1 MKKLLFTLLSAV
13 ALTANAQTVTDQYG
27 ILYSINQ
34 TAGTAKMTYVNYLN
48 LSSVV
53 DLVIDSVA
61 YNGKNY
67 PVTEMQN
74 SFLTGTS
81 LIYLPSLKSISFPE
95 LLTMG
100 EYCFNNGGGDS
111 DFLTSLETINLPKLQ
126 TMGNECFVNGGGGSH
141 FFTAVTNVSMPNLQT
156 MGNRCFVNAGACHM
170 FTAATNVSMPSLQ
183 TMGVHCFRNGRH
195 GSHMFTAATNV
206 SMPSLQTMGE
216 YCFYNDNG
224 GSNAFTA
231 ATNVSMP
238 NLQTMGNECFHTDSP
253 YFMTVLEVLDFPSLQ
268 EMGIRCVYGG
278 FDNLSVVRQP
288 SSVEMGGT
296 CISEIQGRPHVYPY
310 ETGSVGQAT
319 GTDENFQNTYARIHA
334 PEGMAALMM
343 DHWRVAETTEIYS
356 PVKVSKTNS
365 NYNSYSIRT
374 TDAHASYTQDG
385 TTYVNNYNFNFA
397 LDKAACEAP
406 LPAGYTTFT
415 QTADYH
421 YNWYVATGYSDVS
434 KYEGKLTIETP
445 EMSRFT
451 RPVTDSIGVRY
462 YPQGVAPGEGFLLKG
477 PANTD
482 TLYVP
487 IHYNN
492 QAYADGNY
500 FRAGTG
506 AAVAKESGG
515 YRNFYYTDPTGF
527 WECDNTVIPT
537 NRAYL
542 ALPAGMTANG
552 KQISFVI
559 DDGETTGIVNITE
572 TTANGENDTWHT
584 IDGTRLNGKPTTKGI
599 YIHNGRKEVIQ

>member
-13 ALTANAQTVTDQYG
+13 ALTANAQTVTDRYG
-27 ILYSINQ
+27 IEYSINQ
-34 TAGTAKMTYVNYLN
+34 TAGTATITDVNNYAN
-48 LSSVV
+48 LMSAVN
-53 DLVIDSVA
+53 LVIDSVA

-67 PVTEMQN
+67 PVTEMGDFCFHN
-74 SFLTGTS
+74 GSGGSNFFLAVKTMSFPNLQTMGDECFHNGGGGS
-81 LIYLPSLKSISFPE
+81 NFFLALESISFP
-95 LLTMG
+95 
-100 EYCFNNGGGDS
+100 N
-111 DFLTSLETINLPKLQ
+111 LQ
-126 TMGNECFVNGGGGSH
+126 TMGNECFFNTSGS
-141 FFTAVTNVSMPNLQT
+141 
-156 MGNRCFVNAGACHM
+156 
-170 FTAATNVSMPSLQ
+170 
-183 TMGVHCFRNGRH
+183 
-195 GSHMFTAATNV
+195 SHM
-206 SMPSLQTMGE
+206 
-216 YCFYNDNG
+216 
-224 GSNAFTA
+224 FTA

-238 NLQTMGNECFHTDSP
+238 NLQTMGDMCFHSRSRD
-253 YFMTVLEVLDFPSLQ
+253 FMTVLEVLEFPSLQ
-268 EMGIRCVYGG
+268 TMGDRCVYGAHG
-278 FDNLSVVRQP
+278 NLSVIRLP
-288 SSVEMGGT
+288 LSVQMGRG
-296 CISEIQGRPHVYPY
+296 CISGLIGRPHVYPY
-310 ETGSVGQAT
+310 ETGSVRKAVESLEYE
-319 GTDENFQNTYARIHA
+319 ENFENTYARIHA

-343 DHWRVAETTEIYS
+343 DHWKVAETTEIYS

-385 TTYVNNYNFNFA
+385 TAYVNHYNFNFA

-434 KYEGKLTIETP
+434 KREGKLTIQTP

-487 IHYNN
+487 IHYAN

-527 WECDNTVIPT
+527 WECANTVIPT

-559 DDGETTGIVNITE
+559 DDGETTGIVNITG
-572 TTANGENDTWHT
+572 TTANGESDTWYT
-584 IDGTRLNGKPTTKGI
+584 INGTRLNAKPTTKGI
-599 YIHNGRKEVIQ
+599 YIHNGRKEVIR

>member
-13 ALTANAQTVTDQYG
+13 ALTAPAQTVTDQYG
-27 ILYSINQ
+27 IRYSINQ
-34 TAGTAKMTYVNYLN
+34 TAGTAKMTYVNTGNTN
-48 LSSVV
+48 LRNAVN
-53 DLVIDSVA
+53 LVIDSVA

-67 PVTEMQN
+67 PVTEMGDN
-74 SFLTGTS
+74 
-81 LIYLPSLKSISFPE
+81 
-95 LLTMG
+95 
-100 EYCFNNGGGDS
+100 CFY
-111 DFLTSLETINLPKLQ
+111 
-126 TMGNECFVNGGGGSH
+126 NGGGGANILIALKTMS
-141 FFTAVTNVSMPNLQT
+141 FPNLQT
-156 MGNRCFVNAGACHM
+156 MGKKCFCNYGGD
-170 FTAATNVSMPSLQ
+170 TNFFSAVESISFP
-183 TMGVHCFRNGRH
+183 N
-195 GSHMFTAATNV
+195 
-206 SMPSLQTMGE
+206 LQTMGE
-216 YCFYNDNG
+216 YCLHNSG
-224 GSNAFTA
+224 GRGAFFSA
-231 ATNVSMP
+231 LESISFP
-238 NLQTMGNECFHTDSP
+238 NLQTMGYQNVFN
-253 YFMTVLEVLDFPSLQ
+253 
-268 EMGIRCVYGG
+268 G
-278 FDNLSVVRQP
+278 FDNLSVIRLPLSVR
-288 SSVEMGGT
+288 MGGE
-296 CISEIQGRPHVYPY
+296 CMNNLKGRPHVYPY
-310 ETGSVGQAT
+310 ETGSVHKTAVIY
-319 GTDENFQNTYARIHA
+319 DVNEENFVDTYARIHA
-334 PEGMAALMM
+334 PEGMAALIM

-385 TTYVNNYNFNFA
+385 TAYVNNYNFNYA

-421 YNWYVATGYSDVS
+421 YNWYVATDYSDVS

-451 RPVTDSIGVRY
+451 RPVTDSIGVVY

-487 IHYNN
+487 IHYGN

-506 AAVAKESGG
+506 AAVAKESDG

-527 WECDNTVIPT
+527 WECANTVIPT

-542 ALPAGMTANG
+542 ALPAGMTANA

-559 DDGETTGIVNITE
+559 DDGETTGIVNITG
-572 TTANGENDTWHT
+572 TTANGESDTWHT

>member
-1 MKKLLFTLLSAV
+1 MG
-13 ALTANAQTVTDQYG
+13 Y
-27 ILYSINQ
+27 
-34 TAGTAKMTYVNYLN
+34 
-48 LSSVV
+48 
-53 DLVIDSVA
+53 
-61 YNGKNY
+61 
-67 PVTEMQN
+67 QN
-74 SFLTGTS
+74 V
-81 LIYLPSLKSISFPE
+81 
-95 LLTMG
+95 
-100 EYCFNNGGGDS
+100 FND
-111 DFLTSLETINLPKLQ
+111 
-126 TMGNECFVNGGGGSH
+126 
-141 FFTAVTNVSMPNLQT
+141 
-156 MGNRCFVNAGACHM
+156 
-170 FTAATNVSMPSLQ
+170 
-183 TMGVHCFRNGRH
+183 
-195 GSHMFTAATNV
+195 
-206 SMPSLQTMGE
+206 
-216 YCFYNDNG
+216 
-224 GSNAFTA
+224 
-231 ATNVSMP
+231 
-238 NLQTMGNECFHTDSP
+238 
-253 YFMTVLEVLDFPSLQ
+253 
-268 EMGIRCVYGG
+268 
-278 FDNLSVVRQP
+278 FDNLSVIRLP
-288 SSVEMGGT
+288 LSVEFGGE
-296 CISEIQGRPHVYPY
+296 CVHALNGRPHVYPY
-310 ETGSVGQAT
+310 NTGSVQKTAAKY
-319 GTDENFQNTYARIHA
+319 DVNEENFSDTYARIHA
-334 PEGMAALMM
+334 PEGMAALIN

-365 NYNSYSIRT
+365 NYNTYSIRT

-385 TTYVNNYNFNFA
+385 TAYVNNYNFNYA
-397 LDKAACEAP
+397 LTKAACEAP
-406 LPAGYTTFT
+406 LPVGYTTFT

-421 YNWYVATGYSDVS
+421 YNWYVATDYSDVS

-445 EMSRFT
+445 EMSTFT

-487 IHYNN
+487 VHYGN

-527 WECDNTVIPT
+527 WECANTVIPT

-542 ALPAGMTANG
+542 ALPAGMTANA

>member
-1 MKKLLFTLLSAV
+1 MEVSLGLH
-13 ALTANAQTVTDQYG
+13 AQTVTDQYG
-27 ILYSINQ
+27 IGYSIDQ
-34 TAGTAKMTYVNYLN
+34 TAGTAKMTYVNVNNTN
-48 LSSVV
+48 LRNAVN
-53 DLVIDSVA
+53 LVIDSVA

-67 PVTEMQN
+67 PVTEMINCFIN
-74 SFLTGTS
+74 STGVVS
-81 LIYLPSLKSISFPE
+81 YLPSLKIISFPE
-95 LLTMG
+95 LLTI
-100 EYCFNNGGGDS
+100 ENECFNNGGGDS
-111 DFLTSLETINLPKLQ
+111 DFLLSLETINLPKLQ
-126 TMGNECFVNGGGGSH
+126 TMGDFCFY
-141 FFTAVTNVSMPNLQT
+141 
-156 MGNRCFVNAGACHM
+156 NAAG
-170 FTAATNVSMPSLQ
+170 
-183 TMGVHCFRNGRH
+183 

-206 SMPSLQTMGE
+206 SMPNLQTMGE
-216 YCFYNDNG
+216 HCFYNDNG

-385 TTYVNNYNFNFA
+385 TAYVNHYNFNYA
-397 LDKAACEAP
+397 LTKAACEVP

-421 YNWYVATGYSDVS
+421 YKWYVATDYSDVS

-445 EMSRFT
+445 ST
-451 RPVTDSIGVRY
+451 SIYSPAGDY
-462 YPQGVAPGEGFLLKG
+462 TQGIAPGEGFLLKG
-477 PANTD
+477 PANTG

-487 IHYNN
+487 IHYAN

-527 WECDNTVIPT
+527 WECANTVIPT

-542 ALPAGMTANG
+542 ALPAGMTANA

-572 TTANGENDTWHT
+572 TTANGESDTWHT